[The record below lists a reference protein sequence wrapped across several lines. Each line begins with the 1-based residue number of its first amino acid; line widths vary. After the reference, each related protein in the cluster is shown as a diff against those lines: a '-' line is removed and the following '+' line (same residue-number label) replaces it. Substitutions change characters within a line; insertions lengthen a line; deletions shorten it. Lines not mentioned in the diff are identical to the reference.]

1 VYPAQFISDFA
12 NKDFAS
18 PKLFT
23 FQGKNELPEFPHFN
37 ARRHLQRFGNDVPA
51 IQHYSPARGGW
62 VNISTAFLFTI
73 KEGKPIVLRRDGV
86 TQMSSFDK
94 DWEHANRPVGP
105 VDYHLD
111 MTNVRRTYREDK
123 ARQQKARSYSADVK
137 PLPARLSSPA
147 ATVATPPSSSSSD
160 LEVIGDVVLTPT
172 KTVIPSLKRTAM
184 GLRDGGR
191 LHKRA
196 RHRTPPAQRQ
206 LCFSSITDSN
216 GPAHVPPRWSPP
228 IDSPSPRFSSASSEA
243 VRQSTPPLPSP
254 SSSPPRFS
262 TVFPYG
268 QSSVRSSPTPSF
280 TQSGSPRSSPSPRS
294 CYSPSLEISSS
305 HRRKSKPWHDG
316 LYCVEF
322 ADGLEMMANSPLSQ
336 KDAFHDAFPNRS
348 WVRRTFQDNKRQ
360 WLDLAT
366 PSERSEAVAAG
377 KIHRGLWRRFSKQHP
392 IIKCNSK

>member
-1 VYPAQFISDFA
+1 MYPAQFISDFA

-191 LHKRA
+191 LHKQA
-196 RHRTPPAQRQ
+196 RHRTPPARGSYVSAPSRIPMGLPMSHHDGVHLSIARLHGSHLPVPRQ
-206 LCFSSITDSN
+206 FDNPHHRFPHHLHLH
-216 GPAHVPPRWSPP
+216 PAS
-228 IDSPSPRFSSASSEA
+228 
-243 VRQSTPPLPSP
+243 RQSFPMANPVYDHLPHHLLHNLEVP
-254 SSSPPRFS
+254 DHHPRHVHAIHHPWKYPHR
-262 TVFPYG
+262 TG
-268 QSSVRSSPTPSF
+268 GRA
-280 TQSGSPRSSPSPRS
+280 
-294 CYSPSLEISSS
+294 SL
-305 HRRKSKPWHDG
+305 G
-316 LYCVEF
+316 
-322 ADGLEMMANSPLSQ
+322 MMASTAWSLPM
-336 KDAFHDAFPNRS
+336 A
-348 WVRRTFQDNKRQ
+348 
-360 WLDLAT
+360 
-366 PSERSEAVAAG
+366 
-377 KIHRGLWRRFSKQHP
+377 SK
-392 IIKCNSK
+392 